1 MVMYRREGRFRS
13 EKLKES
19 FLLIEKKSL
28 LYTQVF
34 KGLHGSALK
43 IYLLLRA
50 KTYGALSRG
59 AYEEDITL
67 PYSILVEDSGVS
79 IGTVRKAL
87 VELENKG
94 LIDLKKQGGLKSGG
108 KSSNIYRLSMRFE
121 KYGEDDFQPGTM
133 KILKGKMNHCGFA
146 VVQSRKQSVPIKTRA
161 RLLYKVKRKKTL

>member
-1 MVMYRREGRFRS
+1 MYGQRKKHQSR
-13 EKLKES
+13 KTKES
-19 FLLIEKKSL
+19 FLLIEKSRL
-28 LYTQVF
+28 LYTSVF
-34 KGLHGSALK
+34 KDLLGNALK

-50 KTYGALSRG
+50 KTYGALSGG
-59 AYEEDITL
+59 AYEENITL
-67 PYSILVEDSGVS
+67 PYSILVEDSGLS

-146 VVQSRKQSVPIKTRA
+146 VFQSRKQSVPIKTRA
-161 RLLYKVKRKKTL
+161 RLLYKVKRKKAL